1 MNAFRVFAVYQDLL
15 SQTYSVLNSA
25 VYHHSEGAKSEIN
38 RLLDRVSEKM
48 TVKYR
53 NGVFYRARCVK
64 PEEYGKLNLSG
75 EIVLGSKDSGIMGFS
90 SNEMGAPPP
99 EKVNSGRANKE
110 KEALLYLASN
120 KETACAEV
128 QPVCDDLISVA
139 PFELVDEVSLA
150 DLRDNPTGLQC
161 FTNEDDP
168 DKLVDLVF
176 CSILVDLFCMP
187 VKSNDTKI
195 YESSQYIA
203 NYFRQ
208 QGVSGLLYNSSHNS
222 SPNSFNL
229 VLFDPSLA
237 KCTVECAE
245 LMKCLSVSSSFQSV
259 SKNCSSSSRPE
270 IIEAKKEIE
279 PFNWATMALLHRD
292 LSRIQKRDANENET

>member
-1 MNAFRVFAVYQDLL
+1 MNAFSVLAVYQDLL
-15 SQTYSVLNSA
+15 TQTYSVLNRA
-25 VYHHSEGAKSEIN
+25 VYHHSEEASSEIH
-38 RLLDRVSEKM
+38 RLLDRVSKKM

-53 NGVFYRARCVK
+53 NGVFYRARLVK
-64 PEEYGKLNLSG
+64 PGDYGKLNLSG
-75 EIVLGSKDSGIMGFS
+75 KIVLGSKDSGIMGFS

-99 EKVNSGRANKE
+99 EIANPGRANKE
-110 KEALLYLASN
+110 KEALLYLASS

-139 PFELVDEVSLA
+139 PFELVGEVSLA
-150 DLRDNPTGLQC
+150 DLRDNPTGLQS

-176 CSILVDLFCMP
+176 CSVLVDLFCMP
-187 VKSNDTKI
+187 VKPNDTKI
-195 YESSQYIA
+195 YESTQYFA

-222 SPNSFNL
+222 SPDGFNL
-229 VLFDPSLA
+229 VFFVPALA

-259 SKNCSSSSRPE
+259 SKNCFSSSRPE

-292 LSRIQKRDANENET
+292 LSKIQKRHTSKDET